1 MVSFYFNLSATPHN
15 FCSSQTGFHP
25 PYLKSPWM
33 VLFLVHLQLLDFY
46 NFFWTIL
53 ILFFSK
59 SYIFIS
65 ACSLPLL
72 SVLIWVCL
80 FSSKI
85 FNIFKL
91 YTQFSMCL
99 PGPSMLGLKYTW
111 VCGLY
116 NLLFCHFNSLEQVF
130 V

>member
-1 MVSFYFNLSATPHN
+1 MVSFYFNHSATPHN
-15 FCSSQTGFHP
+15 FCSSQTVFHP

-33 VLFLVHLQLLDFY
+33 VLLLIHLPLLDFY

-53 ILFFSK
+53 ILFLSK

-99 PGPSMLGLKYTW
+99 PEPSMLGLKYTW
-111 VCGLY
+111 VRGLY